1 MERRRS
7 SPFCPDLFNKQPAG
21 FAMSSA
27 TETPR
32 EVMSYDV
39 LIVGAGPAGLSCAI
53 KLRQLAQAQNRELSV
68 CVIEKGSE
76 VGAHLLSGAALEP
89 RALNELFPNWEE
101 LGAPLT
107 VPITH
112 DRLTFLTGKLA
123 FPLPTP
129 PAMNNHGNYIVSL
142 GRLGKW
148 LAGQAEA
155 LGVEIYPGFAGAEI
169 LYDDKGSVA
178 GVATGDVGIG
188 KDGKPSER
196 FTRGVELRAKQT
208 VFSEGCR
215 GSLTKMLME
224 KFKLND
230 ACDPQAFGIGVK
242 EIWEVK
248 PENHRE
254 GHIEHTM
261 GWPVYNSA
269 YGGSFIYHWENNM
282 VMIGFITGLD
292 YQNTYISPFEE
303 FQRFK
308 QHPRIR
314 KILEGG
320 KRVSYGAR
328 ALSEGGLQS
337 IPRLTFPGGVLAGD
351 CAGFMNVPK
360 IKGTHTAMKSGI
372 VAAEALFD
380 ALAVGAVEV
389 ADYRARLEKSWLWD
403 ELYAARN
410 IRPSFHYGLWFG
422 MMYSG
427 LDSMIL
433 RGHAPWT
440 LHNHADHV
448 QLKPAKDCK
457 KIDYPKPDGVISFD
471 RLSSVFLGNV
481 HHEEDQP
488 AHLKLRDW
496 DVENSVNIAV
506 YDSPEARYC
515 PAGVYE
521 IVRDGDGKNPRLQIN
536 ASNCVHCKTCDIK
549 DPTQN
554 IDWCVPE
561 GGGGPNYQDM

>member
-1 MERRRS
+1 
-7 SPFCPDLFNKQPAG
+7 
-21 FAMSSA
+21 MSSA
-27 TETPR
+27 SETPR

-76 VGAHLLSGAALEP
+76 VGAHLLSGAAIEP
-89 RALNELFPNWEE
+89 RALNELFPNWKE
-101 LGAPLT
+101 LGAPLS
-107 VPITH
+107 VPIVS
-112 DRLTFLTGKLA
+112 DRLTFLTGKFS

-148 LAGQAEA
+148 LATQAEA

-169 LYDDKGSVA
+169 LYDEKGAVA

-188 KDGKPSER
+188 KDGKPSAR
-196 FTRGVELRAKQT
+196 FTRGVELRAKHT

-224 KFKLND
+224 KFHLND
-230 ACDPQAFGIGVK
+230 KCDPQAFGIGVK

-308 QHPRIR
+308 QHPKIR

-380 ALAVGAVEV
+380 ALAAGAVEA
-389 ADYRARLEKSWLWD
+389 ADYQTRLEKSWLWE

-440 LHNHADHV
+440 LHNHADHL
-448 QLKPAKDCK
+448 QLKPAKACK
-457 KIDYPKPDGVISFD
+457 KIEYPKPDGVISFD

-506 YDSPEARYC
+506 YDSPESRYC

-521 IVRDGDGKNPRLQIN
+521 IVCDGAGKNPRLQIN